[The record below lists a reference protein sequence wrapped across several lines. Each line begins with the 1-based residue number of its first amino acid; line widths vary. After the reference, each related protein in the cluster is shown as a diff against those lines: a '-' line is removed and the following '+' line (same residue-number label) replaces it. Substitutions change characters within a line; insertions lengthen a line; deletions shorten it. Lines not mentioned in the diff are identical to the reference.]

1 MLEILYDDAQ
11 LVVCVKPAGVAA
23 QGEAPNA
30 MPRLLSAQLGC
41 PAVYPVHRLDQIVGG
56 VMVYA
61 KTQPSAAALSR
72 QMQSGEFQKEYL
84 AVLRGAPVLLL
95 DEATSALD
103 EATEQRMLQNL
114 MHSGRVQTCVLI
126 THRAATAERCRRR
139 YALRG
144 TRLTEEEP

>member
-1 MLEILYDDAQ
+1 MIREEGRGEHMLEILYDDAQ

-84 AVLRGAPVLLL
+84 AVLRGAPEKREDTL
-95 DEATSALD
+95 SA
-103 EATEQRMLQNL
+103 MFCI
-114 MHSGRVQTCVLI
+114 M
-126 THRAATAERCRRR
+126 TA
-139 YALRG
+139 
-144 TRLTEEEP
+144 